1 MNIQRNF
8 QLQDYNSFRTKA
20 NAKIFAQPQTI
31 NELKALLNKY
41 PNEEKL
47 ILGNGCNL
55 FFTKDFDGLVI
66 KPMMSGITILNE
78 NDEYVEIEVGAA
90 EDWDKLVNFC
100 VRNNWSGIENLSL
113 IPGSVGAAPVQNIGA
128 YGTEVKDVI
137 TQVNTIEITSGQIK
151 TFDTF
156 DCRFGYRNSI
166 FKETR
171 KYIITSVVFRL
182 NKSFIYQEK
191 YVDLKNELKDI
202 SSPSLQQ
209 VRDAIINIRRRK
221 LPDHIEIP
229 NAGSF
234 FKNPIINNGE
244 KEKLL
249 KKLPNAPIYEV
260 DQNLFKTSAAFL
272 IEKAGY
278 KGKQNGNV
286 GTYKNHALIIVNH
299 GTNCGQDISN
309 FKQEIQDAVKTKFD
323 INLEAE
329 VWIF

>member
-20 NAKIFAQPQTI
+20 NAKIFCQPETI
-31 NELKALLNKY
+31 IELKAILNEY
-41 PNEEKL
+41 PKEEKL
-47 ILGNGCNL
+47 IIGNGCNL

-137 TQVNTIEITSGQIK
+137 KQVNTIEITSGQIK
-151 TFDTF
+151 IFDTF